1 VRIGRYKKPEDFGE
15 GDWRS
20 ALPRMQKENWE
31 KNYKY
36 VSFSYLICI
45 TERLTRTMNRVVHNR
60 IVEVCLALSLL
71 NLSYS
76 YTLPKLDLIRS

>member
-1 VRIGRYKKPEDFGE
+1 
-15 GDWRS
+15 
-20 ALPRMQKENWE
+20 MQKENWE

-60 IVEVCLALSLL
+60 IVEVCLALSSESLL
-71 NLSYS
+71 LLYS
-76 YTLPKLDLIRS
+76 PQIRSDQELIPHTHDCRSLKS